1 MSLFIWFA
9 VEPPRFGSIRGVENK
24 PTIVVGVLVHY
35 GLCAR
40 QALMVK
46 LANTWDLSSHG
57 IFLASSSLAEGI
69 LF

>member
-24 PTIVVGVLVHY
+24 PTIVVGALVHY